1 MQEYKAKLEQKIRE
15 KELIKQHFISQI
27 EKQSLELSNGRYLK
41 LLNKL
46 ARLESDLGRL
56 KVALSAIKR
65 SERLDR
71 RIFVAIN
78 SRVKLVAL
86 DLEITLWVDARNVT
100 DVLGKRLGEI
110 VDLYNSQF
118 RIAAIY

>member
-15 KELIKQHFISQI
+15 KELIKEHFISQI
-27 EKQSLELSNGRYLK
+27 EKQTLEISNGRYLK

-46 ARLESDLGRL
+46 AKIESDLGRL

-71 RIFVAIN
+71 RIIVAIN

-86 DLEITLWVDARNVT
+86 DLEITLWVDAKNVT